1 MSKME
6 HFKIYCDIMTSP
18 SVVGRAIKV
27 AFIVGTLLNLINQGE
42 ALIFFHFENLHIA
55 KFLLTYLVPYSVTT
69 YTATTMKI
77 EFQIGTKATVTADL
91 KCRGCGKKIH
101 VEKDA
106 LIPECPTCG
115 IHTRWKLI

>member
-1 MSKME
+1 MSKIQ

-18 SVVGRAIKV
+18 SVVKRAIKV

-42 ALIFFHFENLHIA
+42 AIISLNLENLHIA

-69 YTATTMKI
+69 YTATAIKI
-77 EFQIGTKATVTADL
+77 EFQIGTKATVTAEL
-91 KCRGCGKKIH
+91 KCRGCGTEIH
-101 VEKDA
+101 VEKDQ

-115 IHTRWKLI
+115 IHTKWRLK